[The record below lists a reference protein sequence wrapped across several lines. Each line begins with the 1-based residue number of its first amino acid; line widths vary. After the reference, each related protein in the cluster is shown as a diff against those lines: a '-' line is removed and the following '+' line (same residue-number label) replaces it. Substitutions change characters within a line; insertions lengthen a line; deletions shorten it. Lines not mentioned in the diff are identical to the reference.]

1 MKYFLV
7 LIFNMVLEQIFIS
20 IVILLTD
27 TNFIGILDI
36 TLFSVCVVIFFITT
50 VIISIITKPVLHKIV
65 NITDSKKFVYESECF

>member
-50 VIISIITKPVLHKIV
+50 VIISIITKLVLHKIV